1 MPGKMVLQI
10 EPFSQTVR
18 HWQKLVMP
26 HNPLWIMTGGP
37 SQRWL
42 KFRSSSE
49 EIATTHANTSQ
60 GHRATVRTDGQ
71 NWADLL
77 IFVSLFR

>member
-18 HWQKLVMP
+18 HWKKLVMS
-26 HNPLWIMTGGP
+26 HNPLWTMTSGS

-42 KFRSSSE
+42 KFGSSSE
-49 EIATTHANTSQ
+49 EIATTHVNTSQ
-60 GHRATVRTDGQ
+60 GHRTTVRTDGQ
-71 NWADLL
+71 NWAELWDGTT
-77 IFVSLFR
+77 